1 VSRHTIL
8 LIATCVVAAAVT
20 IPGIGLVVLVA
31 GAASADA
38 FEQIT
43 YRDSGGFSGAGTGMS
58 LTVMA
63 DGTLQARRRNGPSIT
78 RTLREQELTELRAAV
93 AAVEWERINGRYIA
107 PNAADLV
114 NRDLTIVVRG
124 KTYETRA
131 DALARIPA
139 ALQNLFSRLDALYR
153 QAVSAKEK

>member
-1 VSRHTIL
+1 
-8 LIATCVVAAAVT
+8 
-20 IPGIGLVVLVA
+20 
-31 GAASADA
+31 
-38 FEQIT
+38 
-43 YRDSGGFSGAGTGMS
+43 M
-58 LTVMA
+58 
-63 DGTLQARRRNGPSIT
+63 T
-78 RTLREQELTELRAAV
+78 RALRAPELTELFAAV
-93 AAVEWERINGRYIA
+93 AAVDWEHINRRYIA

-153 QAVSAKEK
+153 QTVGANEK